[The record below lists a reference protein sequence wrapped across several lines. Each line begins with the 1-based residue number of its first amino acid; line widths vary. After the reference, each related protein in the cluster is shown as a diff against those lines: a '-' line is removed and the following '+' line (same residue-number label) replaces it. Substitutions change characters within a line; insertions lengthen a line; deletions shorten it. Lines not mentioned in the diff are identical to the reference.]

1 MSVSQKSKLLIPK
14 ILDHNTNV
22 HRIRIGK
29 LAMFNHV
36 RIQTLSKQSRSNF
49 CKLLSDATA
58 NPCCIALGA
67 GASASVGLPTWYTL
81 LNRISYCYFYQWA
94 FDIAHNKALFNKPPS
109 DMSVAMVEAY
119 DVYLLEKQ
127 HPEIAEM
134 MERAFDNAEHW
145 HNGTKLPEKIAQQK
159 NQQMKD
165 SSTLIHQLQ
174 DSFMDKVM
182 SGDLTVIAQ
191 MIKNQIRPSDWD
203 YLIRK
208 ALYKS
213 YKDDPFILEISPLY
227 KQLMR
232 FVEQKGVNSILN
244 YNYDDT
250 FYHAL
255 QLSGIRF
262 ENCYNN
268 SNISAHK
275 KIVYPHGYIP
285 MKGGIRTEIVLT
297 ESDYQNQIYQQN
309 LWSNNIQTSILSA
322 NTCIFVGLSLNDSNI
337 RRLINMCSG
346 AKQYMHYAFLPAS
359 GQDEASTMYD
369 SLCDSDLYRLGIR
382 VVRYPAQNGH
392 EMLTELFSLLCDHL

>member
-1 MSVSQKSKLLIPK
+1 
-14 ILDHNTNV
+14 
-22 HRIRIGK
+22 
-29 LAMFNHV
+29 MFNDV
-36 RIQTLSKQSRSNF
+36 RLQSLSKQSRSNF
-49 CKLLSDATA
+49 CKLLSDIKA

-81 LNRISYCYFYQWA
+81 LSRISYCYFYQWT
-94 FDIAHNKALFNKPPS
+94 FDIAHNKASSHIPPS
-109 DMSVAMVEAY
+109 DMSVAMVQAY
-119 DVYLLEKQ
+119 DLYLLEKQ
-127 HPEIAEM
+127 YPDFVED
-134 MERAFDNAEHW
+134 MEHIFDNAEHW
-145 HNGTKLPEKIAQQK
+145 CNGTKLPAEVAQQR
-159 NQQMKD
+159 NQRMKE
-165 SSTLIHQLQ
+165 SSMLIRHLQ
-174 DSFMDKVM
+174 DSFMEKVM

-213 YKDDPFILEISPLY
+213 YEDEPYVLEVSDLY
-227 KQLMR
+227 QQLMR
-232 FVEQKGVNSILN
+232 LIERKDIHNILN

-255 QLSGIRF
+255 RLSGIYF

-268 SNISAHK
+268 SNMSSRR

-285 MKGGIRTEIVLT
+285 MKGGVRTEIVLT
-297 ESDYQNQIYQQN
+297 EADYQDQIYHQN
-309 LWSNNIQTSILSA
+309 LWSNNIQTTLLSS
-322 NTCIFVGLSLNDSNI
+322 NTCIFIGLSLNDSNI

-346 AKQYMHYAFLPAS
+346 AKQHMHYAFLPAS

-382 VVRYPAQNGH
+382 IIRYPAQNGH
-392 EMLTELFSLLCDHL
+392 ELLADLIKLLCDCI